1 MCSYFSPYALSMFY
15 LPSPVHSKYINLPV
29 VTRYLPVG
37 GVRIED
43 NLLITSKGYENLTT
57 APKGEAMLEIIRSQ
71 NVQWPF
77 ISHSSDLGPSVS
89 TNDEVPLMRAPGF
102 PHHTPDPALKP
113 IVRASTAPVKRTR
126 GPEVVDTV
134 DFEPFDGPSLFSN
147 FNLKRSSTTDDNVK
161 RWREARERS
170 MPKPHNTLC
179 GANSPNHAHAYMA
192 LPSNDGQFNGVS
204 PWPRSVGRKPV
215 CKKCTIL
222 VEAVDRLRENLNNP
236 EAIRRSDFESRPK
249 VEPVAIKKVHEM
261 KQRISST
268 TVSPVITSSIEPKPT
283 TPRTSRQNVEKIPIW
298 AKPADTAGIAELEA
312 KMNTL
317 ECFDFDS
324 FLYAG
329 HDALVPTAPQ
339 TEGLALRP
347 TQRRIKSQRACEHCR
362 RNEVECVNFN
372 ADSPCMACESQ
383 SRNCVYLKKPAN
395 NNAITSLLTGT
406 SSALSVQAAERNRQV
421 CEHCRRNNT
430 DCIRWS
436 LSAPC
441 TACVGVGLEC
451 NNADITLPLPKT
463 SSLPAP
469 LTQSS
474 PPAHVSSFVATSA
487 PPVPAAPITARP
499 AVSAPR
505 STVQLACDTC
515 RMRRSRCHR
524 KSPTGPCLTC
534 VRNGFICSPVSK
546 ATSLSNVAKARGCDT
561 CHRRKNQCVFYSGSK
576 DCGECEEAG
585 LVCEDL
591 MRDVILASS
600 EEKRIELLRE
610 VDRVDGLVE
619 EIEEEARMNGH
630 YEELGG
636 GTKIWSA
643 YRARGITPYKKR

>member
-43 NLLITSKGYENLTT
+43 NLLITSKSYENLTT

-77 ISHSSDLGPSVS
+77 ISHSSDLGPTVS
-89 TNDEVPLMRAPGF
+89 TNNEMPLIRAPGF

-113 IVRASTAPVKRTR
+113 IVRASTAPVRRMRDPK
-126 GPEVVDTV
+126 VVDTV

-161 RWREARERS
+161 RWTEARERS
-170 MPKPHNTLC
+170 IPKPQNTLC
-179 GANSPNHAHAYMA
+179 GENSPDHAHAYVA
-192 LPSNDGQFNGVS
+192 FPSDDRQFNGVS
-204 PWPRSVGRKPV
+204 PWPRSAGRKPV

-236 EAIRRSDFESRPK
+236 EAIRRRNFESRPK
-249 VEPVAIKKVHEM
+249 VEPVAIKKVHET
-261 KQRISST
+261 KQRIRST
-268 TVSPVITSSIEPKPT
+268 TASPVIASSIEPKPAT
-283 TPRTSRQNVEKIPIW
+283 SRTSHRNIEKIPIW
-298 AKPADTAGIAELEA
+298 AKPADTAVVAELEA
-312 KMNTL
+312 KMDTL

-329 HDALVPTAPQ
+329 HGALMPTPPQ

-347 TQRRIKSQRACEHCR
+347 AQRHVRSQRACEHCR
-362 RNEVECVNFN
+362 RNEVECVSFN
-372 ADSPCMACESQ
+372 TDSTCMACKTQ
-383 SRNCVYLKKPAN
+383 SRDCVYLTKPAKS
-395 NNAITSLLTGT
+395 NAVTSLLTGT

-421 CEHCRRNNT
+421 CEHCRRSNT

-441 TACVGVGLEC
+441 TACVGVSLKC

-469 LTQSS
+469 LTQPS
-474 PPAHVSSFVATSA
+474 PLAHVSSFVAPST
-487 PPVPAAPITARP
+487 PPVPAAPVTARP

-561 CHRRKNQCVFYSGSK
+561 CHRRKNQCIFYSGSK
-576 DCGECEEAG
+576 DCGECEDAG

-591 MRDVILASS
+591 MREVVLASS